1 VTGKLI
7 KSTAKAVFWEWGLN
21 YEYGMSKRDINVRI
35 IGAESGAIRNGPAHY
50 HESALASVDRR
61 IRLSN
66 DEMMEV
72 VRHTEQ
78 QLYVQADR
86 RKLAHRKSFSL
97 FYAAPARHHEGP

>member
-1 VTGKLI
+1 
-7 KSTAKAVFWEWGLN
+7 
-21 YEYGMSKRDINVRI
+21 MSKWDINVRI

-86 RKLAHRKSFSL
+86 RKLAHRKSFV
-97 FYAAPARHHEGP
+97 FAAESRLRGYHLPIYSNVSTLNPS